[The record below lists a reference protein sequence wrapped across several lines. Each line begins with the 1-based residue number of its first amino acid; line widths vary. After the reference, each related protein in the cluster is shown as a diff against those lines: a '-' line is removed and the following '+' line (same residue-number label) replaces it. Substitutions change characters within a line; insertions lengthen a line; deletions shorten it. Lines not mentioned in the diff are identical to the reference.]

1 MHPAG
6 MKSCSSL
13 KLFNETF
20 WQLQAEFCVIL
31 WTVSHQV
38 LHSRFWRLITAN
50 TQNIGFSTRKV
61 FMCYFYVL
69 NVHLGGLIFMKFNVT
84 EKIKYCLSHFICS
97 LISIYTYPSAWN
109 LFMMSKQTKRVKKKY
124 DKLSHIGGW
133 RICLML
139 HDNFTQI
146 FKKNILISQVSQL
159 EAFYLS
165 ALNYKY

>member
-6 MKSCSSL
+6 RKSCSSL

-20 WQLQAEFCVIL
+20 WQLQVEFCVIL

-50 TQNIGFSTRKV
+50 TKNIGFSTRKV
-61 FMCYFYVL
+61 L
-69 NVHLGGLIFMKFNVT
+69 NVLLLCVKCTFRWLNFHV
-84 EKIKYCLSHFICS
+84 KYCLSHFICS

-109 LFMMSKQTKRVKKKY
+109 LFIMSKQTERVKKN

-139 HDNFTQI
+139 HDNFMQI